1 MFLTFNK
8 TVSSGW
14 LSNNISELINLLW
27 LCKSIQPLF
36 HFFIKVD
43 VKNSEPSSLPTFQS
57 EWEGEILIEMKLGF
71 RFPFKPSLKRK
82 RKRKKDQITLELS
95 RKLNQ
100 MLTCRFYI
108 LTLNYTF
115 RFAIADFYSIHLH
128 RSSLLYLS
136 FIITSRRKL

>member
-1 MFLTFNK
+1 MLLIFNK
-8 TVSSGW
+8 TVNSGW
-14 LSNNISELINLLW
+14 LSNNISGFIKLLW
-27 LCKSIQPLF
+27 LCKNIQP
-36 HFFIKVD
+36 FIKVD
-43 VKNSEPSSLPTFQS
+43 VKNSEPSSLPTFHS
-57 EWEGEILIEMKLGF
+57 EWVRGWNSNRNET
-71 RFPFKPSLKRK
+71 RFQISFQTVTEKEKE
-82 RKRKKDQITLELS
+82 KDQITLERS